1 MMLDSTG
8 IGIASEMDQELTT
21 VGRQGEQA
29 RPATHDSVCNSTQ
42 YEAATT
48 PVRVIPGD
56 SANPIN
62 WSKVRDFKLQSTRP
76 FNDSM

>member
-21 VGRQGEQA
+21 VGRQGEQQ
-29 RPATHDSVCNSTQ
+29 RPATHDSVCNATQ
-42 YEAATT
+42 HEAATT
-48 PVRVIPGD
+48 PVRFEPGD

-62 WSKVRDFKLQSTRP
+62 WSIVRRSSIYKASDLNGSV
-76 FNDSM
+76 